1 MNQLLVPV
9 LGKVLPNYPYTRNF
23 TLISIF
29 FLIVLMCLCVCVLSR
44 VLSADWGQRD
54 GEGDGGVHSRADLM
68 GSGGNGQRTLGCHSK
83 VQSSLGLPLP
93 RLAKDGGESSE
104 DVQRQQRL

>member
-9 LGKVLPNYPYTRNF
+9 LGKVLPNCPCTRNF

-29 FLIVLMCLCVCVLSR
+29 FNCACVLVLVCVLSR

-54 GEGDGGVHSRADLM
+54 GEGDGGVHSGADLM
-68 GSGGNGQRTLGCHSK
+68 GSSGNGQRTLGRHSK